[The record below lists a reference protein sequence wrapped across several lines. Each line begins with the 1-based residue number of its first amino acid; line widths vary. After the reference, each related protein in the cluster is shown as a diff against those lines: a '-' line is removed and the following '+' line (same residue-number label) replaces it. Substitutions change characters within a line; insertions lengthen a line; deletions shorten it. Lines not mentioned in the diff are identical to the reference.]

1 MLLLNKRCVGTI
13 FWFMINKVKQ
23 DKKLF
28 FRVKK
33 KDKDAFIE
41 AYDLYADDVYRFIFF
56 KVNNDEE
63 AKDLTSSVFLKVWNY
78 VQSRGLD
85 QSKSLRAFIYK
96 TARNSVIDH
105 YRSLRQTEARLDDAE
120 NALGEI
126 IEDEK
131 QNLIKDAEI
140 ISDLEMVKEQMG
152 KLKDEYREIILM
164 HFIDE
169 LSFAEISEVT
179 GKTAGNIR
187 VLTFRALQAL
197 KDLLAEKEGIVKN

>member
-1 MLLLNKRCVGTI
+1 VYRHQF
-13 FWFMINKVKQ
+13 FWFRMNKAKQ

-33 KDKDAFIE
+33 RDKDAFIE
-41 AYDLYADDVYRFIFF
+41 AYDLYADDIYRFIFF
-56 KVNNDEE
+56 KVSNDEE

-78 VQSRGLD
+78 VQSRGLEE
-85 QSKSLRAFIYK
+85 SRTLRAFIYK

-105 YRSLRQTEARLDDAE
+105 YRQLRETEARLDDE
-120 NALGEI
+120 ESGLE
-126 IEDEK
+126 ESLKDEK
-131 QNLIKDAEI
+131 QDLIKKIEI
-140 ISDLEMVKEQMG
+140 ISDLEQVMKEM
-152 KLKDEYREIILM
+152 KRLKEEYREIILM

-179 GKTAGNIR
+179 GKTVGNVR

-197 KDLLAEKEGIVKN
+197 KDLLEESAKAIKS